1 MFLNRVILLV
11 LAIIGTL
18 ANFSSTAKFKTT
30 IFDDYVYGAC
40 DNQPEN
46 VLNVNTAFD
55 TSEFIINNDV
65 DNVTLSGNLTSRW
78 NIQKTDRLEVSIG
91 IFQLHYL
98 DHGSW
103 QPTMYSIRIKNV
115 CAVMFDKNQ
124 HWYKPWTSHIINIDD
139 VKDNCVNVP
148 GVSYCSYQT
157 LSSDLQFNNQ
167 MATVEGPHKIQ
178 IQLKAFDKFGKL
190 RPTSICFELKAYFET
205 KFI

>member
-46 VLNVNTAFD
+46 VLNINTAFD
-55 TSEFIINNDV
+55 TSEFIIKNDV

-78 NIQKTDRLEVSIG
+78 NIQKTDRLEG

-124 HWYKPWTSHIINIDD
+124 HWYKAWTSHIINIDD

-148 GVSYCSYQT
+148 GAKLIHEPFELVFIFDLRTQIDTNGLYRLFIAISAYDE
-157 LSSDLQFNNQ
+157 LSRKRD
-167 MATVEGPHKIQ
+167 
-178 IQLKAFDKFGKL
+178 
-190 RPTSICFELKAYFET
+190 TSICFTIRVQFER
-205 KFI
+205 ID